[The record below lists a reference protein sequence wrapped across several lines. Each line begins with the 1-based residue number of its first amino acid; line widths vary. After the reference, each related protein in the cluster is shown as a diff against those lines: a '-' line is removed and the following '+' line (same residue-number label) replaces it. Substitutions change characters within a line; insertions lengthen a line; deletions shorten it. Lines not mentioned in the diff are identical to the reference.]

1 MEYYLAIKRDEVLL
15 RATTENNLGNMLN
28 KANRSQKTAYYITK
42 GIGFLYGL
50 IKMF

>member
-1 MEYYLAIKRDEVLL
+1 MGYYLAIKRDV
-15 RATTENNLGNMLN
+15 RATTQNNLGNMLN
-28 KANRSQKTAYYITK
+28 KENQSQKTAYCITK